1 MFPMIKD
8 NVIDN
13 YATSYKS
20 KDDEINERIAEE
32 RRLFY
37 VIITRAM
44 ESLTLYVPLKK
55 KVMRKTVDVVPSRFI
70 SEIEGLLDSWRVA
83 KKS

>member
-1 MFPMIKD
+1 M
-8 NVIDN
+8 V
-13 YATSYKS
+13 SV
-20 KDDEINERIAEE
+20 NERIAEE

-70 SEIEGLLDSWRVA
+70 SEIEGLFDSWNVA